1 MNAQRRL
8 HVLRTSHKP
17 MKPDLDALAQ
27 RSDEL
32 WEESIL
38 PSLMD
43 FVAIPALSPGFDPD
57 WAKTGDLDATVELF
71 CGWLDSQPING
82 LSYEVH
88 RIGERSPVLLVTI
101 EGTGPGLSLI
111 HI

>member
-1 MNAQRRL
+1 MQ
-8 HVLRTSHKP
+8 
-17 MKPDLDALAQ
+17 PDLEALAR

-71 CGWLDSQPING
+71 CDWLDSQPIDG
-82 LSYEVH
+82 MSYQVH
-88 RIGERSPVLLVTI
+88 RIGERSPLLLETI
-101 EGTGPGLSLI
+101 ERTGPGDVLF
-111 HI
+111 

>member
-1 MNAQRRL
+1 MQ
-8 HVLRTSHKP
+8 
-17 MKPDLDALAQ
+17 PDLEALAR

-57 WAKTGDLDATVELF
+57 WAKTGDLDAPVALF
-71 CGWLDSQPING
+71 
-82 LSYEVH
+82 
-88 RIGERSPVLLVTI
+88 
-101 EGTGPGLSLI
+101 
-111 HI
+111 